1 MFCPVCRDEYRRG
14 FTRCATCDVDLVESL
29 DAAPPEAPAPQPVVA
44 EVAAQEATVN
54 FCGFLTLEE
63 AREAR
68 DKVRA
73 RRMRAEILICE
84 PPGTDL
90 SHPVAKEEFWLR
102 VTPREFRA
110 VADLLGYASRAQESV
125 AEETFNCSACGAVVA
140 ASDTECPGCGLS
152 FEG

>member
-14 FTRCATCDVDLVESL
+14 FTRCATCDVELVESL
-29 DAAPPEAPAPQPVVA
+29 DAAPPEPEAPRPLVT
-44 EVAAQEATVN
+44 EVAAQESTVN
-54 FCGFLTLEE
+54 FCGYLTLEE

-73 RRMRAEILICE
+73 RKMRAEILVCE

-90 SHPVAKEEFWLR
+90 SGPVEKEEYWLR

-110 VADLLGYASRAQESV
+110 VADLLGYAAQAQEAA

-140 ASDTECPGCGLS
+140 SSDTECPGCGLS